1 MRRSGRPTKTGPM
14 TFESKSAPAF
24 VRSSSDRMISGVCG
38 GVAEYFGW
46 DASLVRAATVI
57 AAFFSF
63 GTVAVVYIVA
73 WLLMP
78 QG

>member
-1 MRRSGRPTKTGPM
+1 
-14 TFESKSAPAF
+14 
-24 VRSSSDRMISGVCG
+24 MISGVCG
-38 GVAEYFGW
+38 GVADYFGW